1 MSLVEGEIELV
12 GAPVRAGAPRE
23 GARAQLI
30 VVTDDPRPADEAAAA
45 FAADR
50 APVIPNYYIDQTGF
64 IRQFV
69 ADERAGEGL
78 ELAIFERRRRNVDRI
93 SISVRLERAAGADY
107 SDPQVAALHRLLEFL
122 LYRHGLQPEALAT
135 ILPDDLGRPRVFPYL
150 PPPTPVELGGELL
163 GAGLDPQQQLFV
175 DLYAET
181 YKPRGGA
188 LKMNQAFPIHA
199 AKHNLG
205 APIGVNEPPPVVIA
219 GRAFNFQPY
228 ARDTI
233 FNEGTDYAAVQ
244 SMMSLFDPDRLEIP
258 TAGTGRGLLEASFR
272 AAFKA
277 AKAKIAIKGNE
288 SLKPEWR
295 FHQVAKNAGYGPPL
309 SGNYV
314 SDDGKYAVQVFAGE
328 TLYTP
333 MSDQAGC
340 TFLGA
345 TPPDDPAHAVIW
357 RETYK
362 VAGVA
367 YDPGS
372 DFHRR
377 ALELKLGAPLTGV
390 YDVALGGT
398 PYRVQIWAL
407 DTLYKGPDGQIRR
420 MSELPKPPEVQSWT
434 PRPPKPVP
442 PTPPNREAPV
452 VKTPPPPA
460 TGVPQTNAGPPRPGD
475 INWPPRP
482 DFPMLSDHRGAREQ
496 ALGHI
501 AWVRARGDFV
511 TITNGWDGANIVDV
525 FIPQLANIP
534 GGNGGRLKFHRVAAG
549 QLQRLWAAW
558 EAAGLLRFVKTFD
571 GAWVPRTIRL
581 KPTVLSNHA
590 YGTAFDINAR
600 WNGLMRIAALVGSEG
615 SVRELVPIA
624 NAFGFYWGGHWN
636 YDGNGASDGMHFEW
650 AVAR

>member
-12 GAPVRAGAPRE
+12 GAPVKAGESRE
-23 GARAQLI
+23 GTKAQLI
-30 VVTDDPRPADEAAAA
+30 VVLDDPRPADEAVAA
-45 FAADR
+45 FAAER
-50 APVIPNYYIDQTGF
+50 APVVPNYYVDQTGF

-69 ADERAGEGL
+69 VDERAGNGL
-78 ELAIFERRRRNVDRI
+78 ELAIFGGRRRNVDRL
-93 SISVRLERAAGADY
+93 SIGVRLERAPGADY
-107 SDPQVAALHRLLEFL
+107 SDLQVAAIHRLLEFL
-122 LYRHGLQPEALAT
+122 LYRHGMEADALAT
-135 ILPDDLGRPRVFPYL
+135 ILPDDEGRPRVYPYV
-150 PPPTPVELGGELL
+150 PPPLPVELGGDLL
-163 GAGLDPQQQLFV
+163 GAGLDPNQQLFV

-181 YKPRGGA
+181 YKPRGGT
-188 LKMNQAFPIHA
+188 LKLNQAFPIHA
-199 AKHNLG
+199 AKNNLG
-205 APIGVNEPPPVVIA
+205 APIGVNEPPPVSLA
-219 GRAFNFQPY
+219 GRSFNFQPY

-244 SMMSLFDPDRLEIP
+244 SMQGLFDSERVEIP
-258 TAGTGRGLLEASFR
+258 LSGTGRGLLDATFR

-333 MSDQAGC
+333 MTEQSGC
-340 TFLGA
+340 TYLSA
-345 TPPDDPAHAVIW
+345 TPPDDPAHAVLW

-362 VAGVA
+362 VANA
-367 YDPGS
+367 PYDPNS

-390 YDVALGGT
+390 YDVTLSGT
-398 PYRVQIWAL
+398 PFKVQVWAL
-407 DTLYKGPDGQIRR
+407 DTLYKGPDGQIKR

-434 PRPPKPVP
+434 PKPPKPAP
-442 PTPPNREAPV
+442 PTPPNPEAPV
-452 VKTPPPPA
+452 VKVPPPPP
-460 TGVPQTNAGPPRPGD
+460 TGLPPITAGPPRPGD

-482 DFPMLSDHRGAREQ
+482 DFPMLTDRGGARER

-511 TITNGWDGANIVDV
+511 TITNGWDRDNIVDV
-525 FIPQLANIP
+525 HIPQLANIP
-534 GGNGGRLKFHRVAAG
+534 GGNGGRLKFHRAAAG

-571 GAWVPRTIRL
+571 GAWVARTIRL
-581 KPTVLSNHA
+581 NPTTLSNHA

-600 WNGLMRIAALVGSEG
+600 WNGLMRVAALVGQEG
-615 SVRELVPIA
+615 SVRELVPLA

-636 YDGNGASDGMHFEW
+636 YDGKGASDGMHFEW
-650 AVAR
+650 AR